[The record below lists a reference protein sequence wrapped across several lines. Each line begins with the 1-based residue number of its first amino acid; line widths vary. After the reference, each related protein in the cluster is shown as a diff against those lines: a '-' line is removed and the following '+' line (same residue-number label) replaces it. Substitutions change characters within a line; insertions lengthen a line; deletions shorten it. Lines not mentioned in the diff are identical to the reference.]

1 MTGLK
6 SSQKEHTFEKR
17 GKFMWMEKR
26 KRKNGTRY
34 LFAERY
40 IDPLTGKNQKVSVTL
55 TSNSNRAQKEASM
68 LLNKM
73 IEERLNKTKTNKT
86 KLTFSELYDEF
97 FKLKKK
103 TVRPSSLRVYNAI
116 GKILKKYFK
125 DDYLIENI
133 NTRIMQDFF
142 NSLDYS
148 NEYLKSIKALVSEMF
163 SYAVELQ
170 YIDRSPVQFARIPY
184 KSKTIHDIQKTQNKY
199 LEKDEVENLLTHLN
213 RFKRTR
219 PTARLAEFLY
229 LTGMRIG
236 EATALKKE
244 DIDFENKV
252 VHITGSI
259 DISKGYK
266 LAEKGLAKTDTSFR
280 DIYLTDRAIKLL
292 KTCLAENKIAMKSTE
307 TYNDRGFIFTTWS
320 GTPIQVNSFNRT
332 LKHAAPL
339 VGISSD
345 KTVTSHI
352 FRHTHISI
360 LAENNIPLQAIMQ
373 RVGHKNS
380 DITQEIYTHVT
391 KKMNKQVLASL
402 ESLGL

>member
-1 MTGLK
+1 
-6 SSQKEHTFEKR
+6 
-17 GKFMWMEKR
+17 MWMEKR

-170 YIDRSPVQFARIPY
+170 YIDRSC
-184 KSKTIHDIQKTQNKY
+184 
-199 LEKDEVENLLTHLN
+199 
-213 RFKRTR
+213 
-219 PTARLAEFLY
+219 
-229 LTGMRIG
+229 
-236 EATALKKE
+236 
-244 DIDFENKV
+244 
-252 VHITGSI
+252 SI
-259 DISKGYK
+259 CADS
-266 LAEKGLAKTDTSFR
+266 
-280 DIYLTDRAIKLL
+280 
-292 KTCLAENKIAMKSTE
+292 
-307 TYNDRGFIFTTWS
+307 
-320 GTPIQVNSFNRT
+320 V
-332 LKHAAPL
+332 
-339 VGISSD
+339 
-345 KTVTSHI
+345 
-352 FRHTHISI
+352 
-360 LAENNIPLQAIMQ
+360 
-373 RVGHKNS
+373 
-380 DITQEIYTHVT
+380 
-391 KKMNKQVLASL
+391 
-402 ESLGL
+402 